1 MKIAVSS
8 QNFRTVTAH
17 AGKARRFI
25 VFDLATPCAPREV
38 ERLEL
43 PRELALH
50 EYRGLDHPLFA
61 MDAVIT
67 AGAGD
72 GFVRRLGARGIEVVL
87 TGETDPLQAVHDYV
101 AGIVKP
107 PLPHEH
113 GHGHGHEHR
122 HGHEHGHA
130 HAQGHAHDESR

>member
-1 MKIAVSS
+1 
-8 QNFRTVTAH
+8 
-17 AGKARRFI
+17 
-25 VFDLATPCAPREV
+25 
-38 ERLEL
+38 
-43 PRELALH
+43 
-50 EYRGLDHPLFA
+50 

-67 AGAGD
+67 GGAGD

-113 GHGHGHEHR
+113 GHEHEHAHAHGHGHT
-122 HGHEHGHA
+122 
-130 HAQGHAHDESR
+130 HAQDHAHDESR

>member
-17 AGKARRFI
+17 AGKARHFI
-25 VFDLATPCAPREV
+25 VFDLATPCTPREV
-38 ERLEL
+38 ERLDL

-67 AGAGD
+67 GGAGD

-113 GHGHGHEHR
+113 R
-122 HGHEHGHA
+122 HGHA
-130 HAQGHAHDESR
+130 HAHGHGDTHAQDHAHDESR

>member
-8 QNFRTVTAH
+8 QNFGTVTAH

-25 VFDLATPCAPREV
+25 VFDLATPCTPREV
-38 ERLEL
+38 ERLDL

-67 AGAGD
+67 GGAGD

-113 GHGHGHEHR
+113 GHEHEHAHAHGHGHT
-122 HGHEHGHA
+122 
-130 HAQGHAHDESR
+130 HAQDHAHDESR

>member
-8 QNFRTVTAH
+8 QNFRTVTAL
-17 AGKARRFI
+17 AGKAGRFI
-25 VFDLATPCAPREV
+25 VFDLATPCTPLEV
-38 ERLEL
+38 ERLDL
-43 PRELALH
+43 ARELALH

-67 AGAGD
+67 GGAGD
-72 GFVRRLGARGIEVVL
+72 GFVRRLGARGNEVVL

-113 GHGHGHEHR
+113 GHEHAHAHGHGHT
-122 HGHEHGHA
+122 
-130 HAQGHAHDESR
+130 HAQDHAHDESR

>member
-1 MKIAVSS
+1 MGIAVSS

-25 VFDLATPCAPREV
+25 VFDLATPCTPREV
-38 ERLEL
+38 ERLDL

-67 AGAGD
+67 GGAGD

-87 TGETDPLQAVHDYV
+87 TAETDPLQAVHDYV

-113 GHGHGHEHR
+113 GHEHE
-122 HGHEHGHA
+122 HA
-130 HAQGHAHDESR
+130 HAHGHGDTHAQDHAHDESR

>member
-17 AGKARRFI
+17 ADKARRFI
-25 VFDLATPCAPREV
+25 VFDLATPCTPREV
-38 ERLEL
+38 ERLDL

-67 AGAGD
+67 GGAGD

-113 GHGHGHEHR
+113 GHEHEHAHAHGHGHT
-122 HGHEHGHA
+122 
-130 HAQGHAHDESR
+130 HAQDHAHDESR

>member
-17 AGKARRFI
+17 AGKARRFM
-25 VFDLATPCAPREV
+25 VFDLFTPCTPREV
-38 ERLEL
+38 ERLDL

-67 AGAGD
+67 GGAGD

-113 GHGHGHEHR
+113 GHGH
-122 HGHEHGHA
+122 EHGHA
-130 HAQGHAHDESR
+130 HAQDYAHDESR

>member
-25 VFDLATPCAPREV
+25 VFDLATPCTPREV
-38 ERLEL
+38 ERLDL

-67 AGAGD
+67 GGAGD

-113 GHGHGHEHR
+113 DHG
-122 HGHEHGHA
+122 HGHA
-130 HAQGHAHDESR
+130 HAHGHAHDEAL

>member
-25 VFDLATPCAPREV
+25 VFDLATPCTPREV

-67 AGAGD
+67 GGAGD

-113 GHGHGHEHR
+113 GHGHEHEHR

>member
-17 AGKARRFI
+17 AGKARHFI
-25 VFDLATPCAPREV
+25 VFDLATPCTPREV
-38 ERLEL
+38 ERLDL

-67 AGAGD
+67 GGAGD

-101 AGIVKP
+101 AGIVKA

-113 GHGHGHEHR
+113 GHEHAHAHGHGHT
-122 HGHEHGHA
+122 
-130 HAQGHAHDESR
+130 HAQDHAHDESR

>member
-1 MKIAVSS
+1 MIIAVSS

-25 VFDLATPCAPREV
+25 VFDLATPCTPREG
-38 ERLEL
+38 ERLDL

-67 AGAGD
+67 GGAGD
-72 GFVRRLGARGIEVVL
+72 GCVRRLGARGIEVVL

-113 GHGHGHEHR
+113 GHEHEHAHGHGHT
-122 HGHEHGHA
+122 
-130 HAQGHAHDESR
+130 HAQDHAHDESR

>member
-8 QNFRTVTAH
+8 QNFRTVTSH

-25 VFDLATPCAPREV
+25 VFDLATPCTPREV
-38 ERLEL
+38 ERLDL

-67 AGAGD
+67 GGAGEA
-72 GFVRRLGARGIEVVL
+72 FVRRLGARGIVVVL
-87 TGETDPLQAVHDYV
+87 TGETDPLRAARDYV
-101 AGIVKP
+101 AGVVKP
-107 PLPHEH
+107 PLPHEN
-113 GHGHGHEHR
+113 GHEHE
-122 HGHEHGHA
+122 HEHTH
-130 HAQGHAHDESR
+130 GHAHDEAV

>member
-25 VFDLATPCAPREV
+25 VFDLATPCTPRDV
-38 ERLEL
+38 ERLDL

-67 AGAGD
+67 GGAGD

-113 GHGHGHEHR
+113 GHGHAHA
-122 HGHEHGHA
+122 HGHGHT
-130 HAQGHAHDESR
+130 HAQDHAHDESR

>member
-25 VFDLATPCAPREV
+25 VFELATPCTPRDV
-38 ERLEL
+38 ERLDL

-67 AGAGD
+67 GGAGD

-113 GHGHGHEHR
+113 GHEHEHAHAHGHGHT
-122 HGHEHGHA
+122 
-130 HAQGHAHDESR
+130 HAQDHAHDESR

>member
-8 QNFRTVTAH
+8 QNFRTVTTH
-17 AGKARRFI
+17 AGKARRFM
-25 VFDLATPCAPREV
+25 VFDLSTPCTPREV
-38 ERLEL
+38 ERLDL

-67 AGAGD
+67 GGAGD

-113 GHGHGHEHR
+113 GHGH
-122 HGHEHGHA
+122 EHGHA
-130 HAQGHAHDESR
+130 HAQDYAHDESR

>member
-25 VFDLATPCAPREV
+25 VFDLATPCTQREV
-38 ERLEL
+38 ERLDQ

-67 AGAGD
+67 GGAGD

-113 GHGHGHEHR
+113 GHGHR

>member
-25 VFDLATPCAPREV
+25 VFDLATPCTPRDV
-38 ERLEL
+38 ERLDL

-67 AGAGD
+67 GGAGD

-107 PLPHEH
+107 PLLHELGHEHEHAHAH
-113 GHGHGHEHR
+113 GHGHT
-122 HGHEHGHA
+122 
-130 HAQGHAHDESR
+130 HAQDHAHDESR